1 MDFHKNIML
10 VHFLLC
16 TVILSA
22 KATDFNQLR
31 RNMFDEDMHK
41 AVPQAPEP
49 KAPEP
54 QAPVPKAPEPHAAV
68 LAADQSEKKKPK
80 KTVKPKEKKVPQTST
95 VTKFTVSNRYFE
107 YLGFKVE
114 VEIPSSAVNKY
125 GIHFDF
131 SKSDLEVNMQKEE
144 TFDSKGDKL
153 FSAELSESLEDDNA
167 NFWGIGMRTHRK
179 VNVKPIILPKTGS
192 KPIHTLL
199 YRDGKFGI
207 KSLRHGE
214 KDSSEY
220 SDSSTSDKSTSDES
234 NQPFISIRMQDK
246 SASGDDHV
254 GLITIGKPNPEDCED
269 DWVFVP
275 NTGKDN
281 LQFEIESARVET
293 ENERKISDKD
303 GRYRGTP
310 DPAIINPFFWGIEAE
325 DWFASFA
332 RDNIGL
338 KGLRKNSVFQPWIH
352 PMNQRTIDCEND
364 LVKLKNLTLRLQ
376 AKDRKGKWQYLEIQP
391 KNYMHTV
398 DNRHG
403 KHDCYFNMNPQD
415 FTMFM
420 WKPFW
425 PLPKD
430 FFGILGGPFIY
441 DRCIQIDLDKN
452 RIGFATK
459 KRRSSKESAGSGSG
473 NQSAKELSGSTNES
487 DGSDERVD
495 SEE

>member
-1 MDFHKNIML
+1 
-10 VHFLLC
+10 
-16 TVILSA
+16 
-22 KATDFNQLR
+22 
-31 RNMFDEDMHK
+31 MFDENMQK
-41 AVPQAPEP
+41 
-49 KAPEP
+49 
-54 QAPVPKAPEPHAAV
+54 PVPKAPEPQIPEPQVPEPQAPEPQVPEPQAPEPQAAV
-68 LAADQSEKKKPK
+68 LAADRSEKVKPK
-80 KTVKPKEKKVPQTST
+80 KKKVPQTST

-144 TFDSKGDKL
+144 TFDSKGKKL
-153 FSAELSESLEDDNA
+153 FSAELSESLEDDDA

-179 VNVKPIILPKTGS
+179 VNVKPVILPKRGP
-192 KPIHTLL
+192 KPTHTLE
-199 YRDGKFGI
+199 YRNGIFGI
-207 KSLRHGE
+207 KGPRHA
-214 KDSSEY
+214 KKYSSEHSEH
-220 SDSSTSDKSTSDES
+220 SDSSTLDKSATDES

-269 DWVFVP
+269 DWVFAP
-275 NTGKDN
+275 NTDHYK

-293 ENERKISDKD
+293 ENERRISDLD
-303 GRYRGTP
+303 GTRYP
-310 DPAIINPFFWGIEAE
+310 D
-325 DWFASFA
+325 
-332 RDNIGL
+332 L
-338 KGLRKNSVFQPWIH
+338 
-352 PMNQRTIDCEND
+352 
-364 LVKLKNLTLRLQ
+364 
-376 AKDRKGKWQYLEIQP
+376 QP

-403 KHDCYFNMNPQD
+403 KHDCYFNINPQD

-452 RIGFATK
+452 RIGFATR
-459 KRRSSKESAGSGSG
+459 KRGSSKESAGSASD
-473 NQSAKELSGSTNES
+473 NESVNESHGSTKES
-487 DGSDERVD
+487 DGSDESIE
-495 SEE
+495 SEG